1 VTPPP
6 ATQPPWRGWYL
17 DGQTPERRGAVVDV
31 HAGGLRITADDG
43 SSRVWWFCDVR
54 QAQGFYRGEPIR
66 LEHGDEDGGV
76 LIVDDPAFAQAL
88 HGMSSPG
95 VLRGRRLREGSRMGV
110 VVASVAAALV
120 LAVALYRWGVPI
132 AAAAL
137 TAAVP
142 VHWEEQLGE
151 HAFALLAASNRPC
164 TDPRLEAAIA
174 DITTRLTRAVPHT
187 QYRFRVVV
195 LDIAD
200 VNALALPGGRVIV
213 FRGLL
218 AMTDSP
224 EMLAGV
230 LGHEFQH
237 VLRRHATRAIVRQ
250 AAMSGLISALTQ
262 DARWVARA
270 LGGAS
275 VFGALQYGR
284 AAEEEADREGLRMLQ
299 AAGIDQQGM
308 VAFFRKM
315 AVDDDSG
322 ERAGSSPWWRL
333 FATHP
338 AATSRVDT
346 LSALATTGA
355 PRPSPLP
362 QTASWDE
369 TRALCEGP

>member
-1 VTPPP
+1 MGE
-6 ATQPPWRGWYL
+6 PWRGWFL
-17 DGQTPERRGAVVDV
+17 DGQTPERRAVTVDV
-31 HAGGLRITADDG
+31 HASGLRITTDDG
-43 SSRVWWFCDVR
+43 ASRVWWFSDVR
-54 QAQGFYRGEPIR
+54 QTQGFDRGEPVR
-66 LEHGDEDGGV
+66 LEHGDDDGGV
-76 LIVDDPAFAQAL
+76 LIVDDPAFGQAL
-88 HGMSSPG
+88 HAMSSPG
-95 VLRGRRLREGSRMGV
+95 ALCARRLRGAGSRAGM
-110 VVASVAAALV
+110 VVASVV
-120 LAVALYRWGVPI
+120 LALGLTVVLYQWGLPI

-151 HAFALLAASNRPC
+151 QAFALIAASNRPC
-164 TDPRLEAAIA
+164 TDPRLEAAITY
-174 DITTRLTRAVPHT
+174 ITSRLTRAVPHT
-187 QYRFRVVV
+187 PYHFRVVV

-200 VNALALPGGRVIV
+200 VNAVALPGGRVVI

-218 AMTDSP
+218 AMTESP

-237 VLRRHATRAIVRQ
+237 VIHRHATRAIVRQ
-250 AAMSGLISALTQ
+250 AALSGLISALTQ

-308 VAFFRKM
+308 VAFFRKI
-315 AVDDDSG
+315 AVDDDRSG
-322 ERAGSSPWWRL
+322 EGSSASAWQRL

-338 AATSRVDT
+338 AGQSRVDT

-355 PRPSPLP
+355 LRPSPLP
-362 QTASWDE
+362 RSPSWDE
-369 TRALCEGP
+369 TRALCVPS